1 MPEAVSMPCWS
12 WPSRLYRHRRKS
24 DTHALYVTSSRACRL
39 CRPFGVDVRVKT
51 PCRLRLLVRGACAN
65 AREREERVEETAA
78 SVVVEAFSLLSRAWR
93 ASRRTREDLLSWRLH
108 VRGALVHRT
117 RLTYLRGFALLVC
130 ARAGSV
136 SPPHEADLCVPFCFW
151 LARPLVRAA

>member
-1 MPEAVSMPCWS
+1 MPEAVSMPCWL

-78 SVVVEAFSLLSRAWR
+78 SVVVEAFSLLSRARR
-93 ASRRTREDLLSWRLH
+93 ASRRT
-108 VRGALVHRT
+108 
-117 RLTYLRGFALLVC
+117 
-130 ARAGSV
+130 
-136 SPPHEADLCVPFCFW
+136 
-151 LARPLVRAA
+151 